1 MFEKALKFQVPKKG
15 DKMKY
20 VQPLLPTI
28 NFNNSEKYNDSTIIA
43 DYQSIGNRHYHY
55 NSQKRNQIK
64 SIRRSSRIGYT
75 QMIDNYKNTSRQSQE
90 NPFSEEFLIKPFQN
104 NRNKEQLTERQPI
117 MTMDYQLHKYNTI
130 EGTTKS
136 IRYKSQTQKVE
147 QIETNMKISPYIH
160 QNKRF
165 QCIDY
170 FYII

>member
-1 MFEKALKFQVPKKG
+1 MFEKALKFQVSKKG
-15 DKMKY
+15 DKMKNL
-20 VQPLLPTI
+20 QSQLPTI
-28 NFNNSEKYNDSTIIA
+28 NINNSEKYNDSTIMA
-43 DYQSIGNRHYHY
+43 DYQSLGNRQYY
-55 NSQKRNQIK
+55 YSSQKRNQIK
-64 SIRRSSRIGYT
+64 SIRRSRGVGYT
-75 QMIDNYKNTSRQSQE
+75 QLIDNYKNASRQSQE

-136 IRYKSQTQKVE
+136 IKYRSQTQKVE
-147 QIETNMKISPYIH
+147 QIEAHMKISPYIH